1 MTSLASS
8 GLLSIAEAAARLG
21 ITPGRLR
28 DLARQGKL
36 PASKHA
42 GRWLVESANLEQLE
56 LPATPR
62 KRERAVMAEG
72 VAVADMEHLLHGR
85 GTIVSEP
92 QRGTPPAPRTV
103 QGRARAAQEKN
114 LESLQERLVKPQV
127 PERSI

>member
-1 MTSLASS
+1 MTSPASS

-21 ITPGRLR
+21 MTPARLR

-42 GRWLVESANLEQLE
+42 GRWLVESATLEQLE
-56 LPATPR
+56 VPGAK

-72 VAVADMEHLLHGR
+72 VAVSDMEHLLHGR

-92 QRGTPPAPRTV
+92 QRGTPAAPRTV

-114 LESLQERLVKPQV
+114 LESLQERLVKPQI

>member
-1 MTSLASS
+1 MTSPASS
-8 GLLSIAEAAARLG
+8 GLVSIAEAAAQLG
-21 ITPGRLR
+21 MTPGRLR
-28 DLARQGKL
+28 ELARQGKL

-42 GRWLVESANLEQLE
+42 GRWLVEAAGLATLE
-56 LPATPR
+56 LPALSK

-92 QRGTPPAPRTV
+92 QRGTPPAPRSL

-114 LESLQERLVKPQV
+114 LESMRERLEKPVV

>member
-1 MTSLASS
+1 MTSPASS
-8 GLLSIAEAAARLG
+8 GLLSIAEAAAQLG
-21 ITPGRLR
+21 MTPGRLR
-28 DLARQGKL
+28 ELARQGKL

-42 GRWLVESANLEQLE
+42 GRWLIEAAGLATLE
-56 LPATPR
+56 LPALLR
-62 KRERAVMAEG
+62 RRERAVMAEG

-92 QRGTPPAPRTV
+92 QRGTPPAPRSL

-114 LESLQERLVKPQV
+114 LESMRERLEKPVV